1 MAGTGLRMDTRAMK
15 DLEDESFDFV
25 FDKGTLDT
33 LLCSCSSEASALK
46 AIAEAHR
53 VLAAG
58 GTYVNF
64 SYGEPGERIKHFSRP
79 DFIWVAEHSVV
90 GTYHLY
96 KMTKPGRE

>member
-53 VLAAG
+53 VRPLIVLLTTINYDSHCAGCGGDVCELFVRRAG
-58 GTYVNF
+58 GENQALFETRFYL
-64 SYGEPGERIKHFSRP
+64 GG
-79 DFIWVAEHSVV
+79 
-90 GTYHLY
+90 
-96 KMTKPGRE
+96 